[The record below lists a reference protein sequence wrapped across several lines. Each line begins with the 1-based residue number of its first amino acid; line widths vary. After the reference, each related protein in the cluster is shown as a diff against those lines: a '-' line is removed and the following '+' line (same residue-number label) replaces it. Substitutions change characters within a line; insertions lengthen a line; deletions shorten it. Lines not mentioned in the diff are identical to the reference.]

1 MIQVPVGD
9 YTIPLGVGSIVR
21 TGTDV
26 TLVGWGGQMLVLAKA
41 AEAAE
46 KLGISCELI
55 DLRTL
60 LPWDREMVVKS
71 VMKTGRAIISHEAP
85 VSTIFC
91 TLYAIVL

>member
-1 MIQVPVGD
+1 M
-9 YTIPLGVGSIVR
+9 GSIVR